1 MNAMKKI
8 MIVEDDDNIRELLE
22 MYFSK
27 AGFEVIQAAD
37 GEEALN
43 LFENEKPHIVI
54 LDLMLP
60 SVDGITIAQKIK
72 RESNTPILMLTAKAE
87 ESDRIRGLEI
97 GADDYVTKP
106 FSPKEVVLRVKNILK
121 RSYPDERVVKFK
133 DLEIHPD
140 EMKVYQKE
148 KEIPFTAK
156 EFKIIFAMA
165 TKPGTVFSRERIMDA
180 IYTEYDD
187 VVFDRTIDVYI
198 KNIRKKLGDNP
209 KNPKYIESVYGA
221 GYRMK
226 K

>member
-1 MNAMKKI
+1 MKKI
-8 MIVEDDDNIRELLE
+8 MIVEDDENIRELLE
-22 MYFSK
+22 MYFTK
-27 AGFEVIQAAD
+27 AGFSVITAEN
-37 GEEALN
+37 GREALE
-43 LFENEKPHIVI
+43 LFKRENPHLVI

-60 SVDGITIAQKIK
+60 VIDGITVAKEIR

-87 ESDRIRGLEI
+87 EEDRIKGLEV

-121 RSYPDERVVKFK
+121 RTYPDEKIIKIK
-133 DLEIHPD
+133 DLEIFPK
-140 EMKVYQKE
+140 EMKVYQNG
-148 KEIPFTAK
+148 KEIPLTAK

-165 TKPGTVFSRERIMDA
+165 TKPGTVFSREKIMDE

-209 KNPKYIESVYGA
+209 KNPRYIESVYGA

>member
-1 MNAMKKI
+1 MKKI

-27 AGFEVIQAAD
+27 AGFEIIQAAD
-37 GEEALN
+37 GKTALD
-43 LFENEKPHIVI
+43 LFESEKPHIII

-60 SVDGITIAQKIK
+60 IIDGITVAKEIK
-72 RESNTPILMLTAKAE
+72 KSANIPILMLTAKAE
-87 ESDRIRGLEI
+87 ESDRIKGLEI

-121 RSYPDERVVKFK
+121 RSYPDEQIIKFK
-133 DLEIHPD
+133 DLEIHPK
-140 EMKVYQKE
+140 EIKVYRNG

-156 EFKIIFAMA
+156 EFKIIFAMV
-165 TKPGTVFSRERIMDA
+165 TKPGTVFSREKIMDE

-209 KNPKYIESVYGA
+209 KNPRYIESVYGA
-221 GYRMK
+221 GYRMRK
-226 K
+226 

>member
-1 MNAMKKI
+1 MKKI
-8 MIVEDDDNIRELLE
+8 MIVEDDENIRELLE
-22 MYFSK
+22 MYFTK
-27 AGFEVIQAAD
+27 AGFSVITAEN
-37 GEEALN
+37 GREALE
-43 LFENEKPHIVI
+43 LFKREKPHLVI
-54 LDLMLP
+54 LDLMIP
-60 SVDGITIAQKIK
+60 MIDGITVAKEIR

-87 ESDRIRGLEI
+87 EEDRIKGLEV

-121 RSYPDERVVKFK
+121 RTYPDEKIIKIK
-133 DLEIHPD
+133 DLEIFPK
-140 EMKVYQKE
+140 EMKVYQNG
-148 KEIPFTAK
+148 KEIPLTAK

-165 TKPGTVFSRERIMDA
+165 TKPGTVFSREKIMDE

-209 KNPKYIESVYGA
+209 KNPRYIESVYGA

>member
-1 MNAMKKI
+1 MKKI
-8 MIVEDDDNIRELLE
+8 MIVEDDENIRELLE
-22 MYFSK
+22 MYFTK
-27 AGFEVIQAAD
+27 AGFSVITAEN
-37 GEEALN
+37 GREALE
-43 LFENEKPHIVI
+43 LFKRENPHLVI

-60 SVDGITIAQKIK
+60 VIDGITVAKEIRK
-72 RESNTPILMLTAKAE
+72 ESNTPILMLTAKAE
-87 ESDRIRGLEI
+87 EEDRIKGLEV

-121 RSYPDERVVKFK
+121 RTYPDEKIIKIK
-133 DLEIHPD
+133 DLEIFPK
-140 EMKVYQKE
+140 EMKVYQNG
-148 KEIPFTAK
+148 KEIPLTAK

-165 TKPGTVFSRERIMDA
+165 TKPGTVFSREKIMDE

-209 KNPKYIESVYGA
+209 KNPRYIESVYGA

>member
-1 MNAMKKI
+1 
-8 MIVEDDDNIRELLE
+8 MIVEDDENIRELLE
-22 MYFSK
+22 MYFTKGGFSVITAENGRK
-27 AGFEVIQAAD
+27 ALEAFER
-37 GEEALN
+37 
-43 LFENEKPHIVI
+43 ENPHLVI

-60 SVDGITIAQKIK
+60 VIDGITVAKEIRK
-72 RESNTPILMLTAKAE
+72 ESNTPILMLTAKAE
-87 ESDRIRGLEI
+87 EDDRIKGLEV

-121 RSYPDERVVKFK
+121 RTYPDEKIIKIK
-133 DLEIHPD
+133 DLEIFPK
-140 EMKVYQKE
+140 EMKVYQNG
-148 KEIPFTAK
+148 KEIPLTAK

-165 TKPGTVFSRERIMDA
+165 TKPGTVFSREKIMDE

-209 KNPKYIESVYGA
+209 KNPRYIESVYGA

>member
-1 MNAMKKI
+1 MKKI

-27 AGFEVIQAAD
+27 AGFEIIQAAD
-37 GEEALN
+37 GKTALD
-43 LFENEKPHIVI
+43 LFESEKPHIVI

-60 SVDGITIAQKIK
+60 VIDGITVAKEIK
-72 RESNTPILMLTAKAE
+72 KNANIPILMLTAKAE
-87 ESDRIRGLEI
+87 ESDRIKGLEI

-121 RSYPDERVVKFK
+121 RSYPDEQIIKFK
-133 DLEIHPD
+133 DLEIHPK
-140 EMKVYQKE
+140 EIKIYQNG

-156 EFKIIFAMA
+156 EFKIIFAMV
-165 TKPGTVFSRERIMDA
+165 TKPGTVFSREKIMDE

-209 KNPKYIESVYGA
+209 KNPRYIESVYGA
-221 GYRMK
+221 GYRMRK
-226 K
+226 

>member
-1 MNAMKKI
+1 MKKI

-27 AGFEVIQAAD
+27 AGFEIIQAAD
-37 GEEALN
+37 GKTALD
-43 LFENEKPHIVI
+43 LFESEKPHIVI

-60 SVDGITIAQKIK
+60 VIDGIAVAREIK
-72 RESNTPILMLTAKAE
+72 KNTNIPILMLTAKAE
-87 ESDRIRGLEI
+87 ESDKIRGLEI

-121 RSYPDERVVKFK
+121 RSYPDEQIIKFK
-133 DLEIHPD
+133 DLEIHPK
-140 EMKVYQKE
+140 EIKVYQNG

-165 TKPGTVFSRERIMDA
+165 TKPGTVFSREKIMDE

-209 KNPKYIESVYGA
+209 KNPRYIESVYGA
-221 GYRMK
+221 GYRMRK
-226 K
+226 